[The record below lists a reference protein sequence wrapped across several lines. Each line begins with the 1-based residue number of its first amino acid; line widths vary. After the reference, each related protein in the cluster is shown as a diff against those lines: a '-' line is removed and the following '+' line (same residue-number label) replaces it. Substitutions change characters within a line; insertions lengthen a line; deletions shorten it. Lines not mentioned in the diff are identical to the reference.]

1 MSTKLKRLLSR
12 NKRLTPVKQW
22 PQEFHIDKNEK
33 VLLTTMTGEP
43 LQLARIYYDLLDKDA
58 VEHAFTHLKCMTF
71 DPDRKRWVWH
81 YADEARKLKFKA
93 SHRDLPKDIGEI
105 VLGSFYLPTQQNM
118 YLDVNSFDRAI
129 EAIQFFDKHLSRTT
143 ASLSHIQIV
152 NKFLAAIPDM
162 VPSHDDFFAHFA
174 LERPAN
180 TSSLDAI
187 AADTTLSQHEK
198 LERFQQEMNEHLKEP
213 MKEIESFLIHCYE
226 DGFEGLK
233 GGLKMRHIIAFQH
246 WQGNMDF
253 SFFDIF
259 QKIIPQT

>member
-1 MSTKLKRLLSR
+1 MSNKLKRLLSR
-12 NKRLTPVKQW
+12 NKQHTPEKKW
-22 PQEFHIDKNEK
+22 PQEFHIDENEK
-33 VLLTTMTGEP
+33 ALLTTLTGEP
-43 LQLARIYYDLLDKDA
+43 LQLVRIHYDLLDKDA
-58 VEHAFTHLKCMTF
+58 MEQTFSKLKCMAF
-71 DPDRKRWVWH
+71 DADRQRWVWH
-81 YADEARKLKFKA
+81 YDEEARKLKFQTPIKN
-93 SHRDLPKDIGEI
+93 LPKHVGSI
-105 VLGSFYLPTQQNM
+105 VLGSFYLPTKDHL

-129 EAIQFFDKHLSRTT
+129 EAIAFFDKHLSRTT

-152 NKFLAAIPDM
+152 NKFFTAIPDF

-174 LERPAN
+174 LEKPAN

-198 LERFQQEMNEHLKEP
+198 LERFQQEMDEHLKEP

-246 WQGNMDF
+246 WQGNTDF

-259 QKIIPQT
+259 QKTIPKT